1 MRMRQFP
8 CSARGTGVLLLILWP
23 SFTANANSGGAPHS
37 TADTELTPENPEMPN
52 SWVNPEL
59 AKSRANPKLANSW
72 VNPEMQKA
80 QLSELR
86 VAVEPNLPRGSCQ
99 EALGNLQVLY
109 RHSTLLYKHCIVQT
123 LYSTVQAT
131 HCTRNAVYC
140 TSKVLHFG

>member
-1 MRMRQFP
+1 MERKKVRMRQFP

-23 SFTANANSGGAPHS
+23 SFTANANSAGAPHS
-37 TADTELTPENPEMPN
+37 TTDTELTPENPEMPK

-59 AKSRANPKLANSW
+59 AKSWANPELANSW

-99 EALGNLQVLY
+99 QALGNLQVLY
-109 RHSTLLYKHCIVQT
+109 RHCTVLYKHCIVR
-123 LYSTVQAT
+123 AM
-131 HCTRNAVYC
+131 HCT
-140 TSKVLHFG
+140 TL